1 MNNADMEK
9 SIIYAKS
16 NGFALTKAFTL
27 AIMSLLVLSCAQNKT
42 VDKKPLPVKADT
54 VKVSGNA
61 ATLEFPGKVTAAKE
75 VNMAFQVAGKLEK
88 IYVQDGTSVEK
99 GQLIA
104 SLDDR
109 DYRTQLEAAEA
120 EYNSIKAEAG
130 RVTRLYEQKATSA
143 ANYDKA
149 RYGLQQI
156 TAKYENCKNQLAD
169 TKIYAPFSGRIQKHY
184 YDAPAIVGAGMPVV
198 CLVADGSREIEINVP
213 AKEYKNIGVNCRF
226 EAVFSFLQ
234 GNNVELRYL
243 STSPKAN
250 SNQLYTVRLAID
262 GNQRAIAPGMNAIV
276 KVDRTNAAAHSLSI
290 NTTSLFSKEGR
301 TFVWKVQDG
310 KAVMREVSVDRF
322 TSDGS
327 AVISDGLSE
336 GDVIIT
342 AGIHKITEGQSVSI
356 IPEASKS
363 NVGGLL

>member
-1 MNNADMEK
+1 MKTSVYAGNML
-9 SIIYAKS
+9 SIAFFLC
-16 NGFALTKAFTL
+16 FALMWPMT
-27 AIMSLLVLSCAQNKT
+27 SCVHNSETTQNQ
-42 VDKKPLPVKADT
+42 LMVKADT

-88 IYVQDGTSVEK
+88 IYVQDGASVEM

-109 DYRTQLEAAEA
+109 DYRTQLNAAEA
-120 EYNSIKAEAG
+120 EYNSIRAEAG
-130 RVTRLYEQKATSA
+130 RVTRLYEEKATSA

-198 CLVADGSREIEINVP
+198 CLVADGTREIEINVP
-213 AKEYKNIGVNCRF
+213 AKEYKNIGSNCRF

-234 GNNVELRYL
+234 GNDIELRYL

-250 SNQLYTVRLAID
+250 SNQLYTVRLAIG
-262 GNQRAIAPGMNAIV
+262 GNQRNIAPGMNAIV
-276 KVDRTNAAAHSLSI
+276 KVHRTNTAVHSVSI

-301 TFVWKVQDG
+301 TFVWKIVDG
-310 KAVMREVSVDRF
+310 KAEMQEVSVDRF
-322 TSDGS
+322 TSGGS
-327 AVISDGLSE
+327 AVISAGLSE
-336 GDVIIT
+336 GDVIVT
-342 AGIHKITEGQSVSI
+342 AGVHKITEGQSVSM
-356 IPEASKS
+356 IPDASKS